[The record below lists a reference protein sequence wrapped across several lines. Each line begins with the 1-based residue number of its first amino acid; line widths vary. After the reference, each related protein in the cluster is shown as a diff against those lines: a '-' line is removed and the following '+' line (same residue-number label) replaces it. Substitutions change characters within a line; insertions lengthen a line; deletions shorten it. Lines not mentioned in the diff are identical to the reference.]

1 MVARKLIVMDGFG
14 VSLWV
19 DGERGSDDG
28 GGASDDMKDLW
39 KWRGISSH
47 ARWMPRYVRAPFL
60 FLG

>member
-1 MVARKLIVMDGFG
+1 MDGFG